1 MGGGGRFLRSEAL
14 VCNSHIFFR
23 TAVLRKLFDIRFCR
37 LRAVSLLCWSVEQNA
52 RDTQMT
58 TRVADLPPSFLASS
72 GLAAQGSR
80 ARALPLLN
88 VKKKRDCSQFIDSVS
103 NTDLDFSI
111 ESHPECGFYRFM
123 IRFSIC
129 PTNAKSVV
137 EPQSSQLTTAVV
149 YDV

>member
-1 MGGGGRFLRSEAL
+1 M
-14 VCNSHIFFR
+14 I
-23 TAVLRKLFDIRFCR
+23 
-37 LRAVSLLCWSVEQNA
+37 
-52 RDTQMT
+52 

-80 ARALPLLN
+80 ARALPFVN
-88 VKKKRDCSQFIDSVS
+88 VKKKRDCSQSIDSVS

-129 PTNAKSVV
+129 PKNAKSVV
-137 EPQSSQLTTAVV
+137 EPQSSQLSTAVV
-149 YDV
+149 YEV